1 MQGADT
7 AMKDIDAAALKN
19 ELIFPDA
26 ATKAKAH
33 EFQNMDLK
41 TLDKYVSQFK
51 DVTG

>member
-1 MQGADT
+1 MRSVVVLPHP
-7 AMKDIDAAALKN
+7 DAPSSAKN

-33 EFQNMDLK
+33 EFKNLDLK